1 MFVEHFSGTSFILDD
16 TWLSNFDMQLFTDS
30 IDHEKGHQQ
39 HNYWQ
44 TKYEKL
50 SYGNVPS
57 LIYKL

>member
-1 MFVEHFSGTSFILDD
+1 
-16 TWLSNFDMQLFTDS
+16 MQLFTDS
-30 IDHEKGHQQ
+30 AGGIGKVCGCYHS
-39 HNYWQ
+39 YWQ